1 MLSNNAYDIINKI
14 QRFLPALGAFYLVL
28 VEVWGL
34 PFGNEINKTVV
45 ALATL
50 LAVFL
55 EIMTSKWN
63 KENSISITNFKEL
76 AEQLEEEEING
87 ED

>member
-1 MLSNNAYDIINKI
+1 MSNKAYDIINKI

-34 PFGNEINKTVV
+34 PFGDAINKTIV

-55 EIMTSKWN
+55 EVMTAKWN
-63 KENSISITNFKEL
+63 KDNTIEVHNISNDLNEIGKEL
-76 AEQLEEEEING
+76 EEMHP
-87 ED
+87 

>member
-1 MLSNNAYDIINKI
+1 MSNKAYDIINKI

-34 PFGNEINKTVV
+34 PYGDAVNKTIV

-55 EIMTSKWN
+55 EVMTSKW
-63 KENSISITNFKEL
+63 KENNSINITSFTENT
-76 AEQLEEEEING
+76 EEE
-87 ED
+87 

>member
-1 MLSNNAYDIINKI
+1 MSNKTYDIINKI

-34 PFGNEINKTVV
+34 PYGDAVNKTIV

-55 EIMTSKWN
+55 EVMTSKW
-63 KENSISITNFKEL
+63 KENNSITITSFDKEN
-76 AEQLEEEEING
+76 EE
-87 ED
+87 

>member
-1 MLSNNAYDIINKI
+1 MSNKAYDIINKI

-55 EIMTSKWN
+55 EIMTSKW
-63 KENSISITNFKEL
+63 KEDNTIEVHNVSNDLKEI
-76 AEQLEEEEING
+76 EKEMEEMK
-87 ED
+87 

>member
-1 MLSNNAYDIINKI
+1 MSNKAYDIINKI

-34 PFGNEINKTVV
+34 PYGDAINKTIV

-55 EIMTSKWN
+55 EIMTSKW
-63 KENSISITNFKEL
+63 KETNTINITSFTENTEDE
-76 AEQLEEEEING
+76 AE
-87 ED
+87 

>member
-1 MLSNNAYDIINKI
+1 MSNKAYDIINKI

-55 EIMTSKWN
+55 EIMTSKW
-63 KENSISITNFKEL
+63 KEDNTIEVHNVSNDLKEI
-76 AEQLEEEEING
+76 EKEVEEMK
-87 ED
+87 

>member
-1 MLSNNAYDIINKI
+1 MSNKAYDIINKI

-34 PFGNEINKTVV
+34 PYGDAINKTIV

-55 EIMTSKWN
+55 EIMTSKW
-63 KENSISITNFKEL
+63 KENNSINITSFTENT
-76 AEQLEEEEING
+76 EEE
-87 ED
+87 

>member
-1 MLSNNAYDIINKI
+1 MSNKAYDIVNKI
-14 QRFLPALGAFYLVL
+14 QRFLPAVGAFYLVL

-34 PFGNEINKTVV
+34 PYGDAINKTIV

-55 EIMTSKWN
+55 EVMTSKW
-63 KENSISITNFKEL
+63 KENNAISITSFTDK
-76 AEQLEEEEING
+76 EEE
-87 ED
+87 

>member
-1 MLSNNAYDIINKI
+1 MSNKTYDVINKI

-34 PFGNEINKTVV
+34 PYGDAVNKTIV

-55 EIMTSKWN
+55 EVMTSKW
-63 KENSISITNFKEL
+63 KENNSISITSLNNVED
-76 AEQLEEEEING
+76 IN
-87 ED
+87 E

>member
-1 MLSNNAYDIINKI
+1 MSNKAYDIINKI

-34 PFGNEINKTVV
+34 PYGNEINKTVV

-50 LAVFL
+50 IAVFL
-55 EIMTSKWN
+55 EVMTAKWN
-63 KENSISITNFKEL
+63 ENNTIEVHNISEDLNKIEKEL
-76 AEQLEEEEING
+76 EETEL
-87 ED
+87 

>member
-1 MLSNNAYDIINKI
+1 MSNKAYDIINKI
-14 QRFLPALGAFYLVL
+14 QRFLPALGAFYFVL

-34 PFGNEINKTVV
+34 PYGDAINKTIV

-55 EIMTSKWN
+55 EIMTSKW
-63 KENSISITNFKEL
+63 KENNSINITSFTENT
-76 AEQLEEEEING
+76 EEE
-87 ED
+87 

>member
-1 MLSNNAYDIINKI
+1 MSNKAYDIINKI

-34 PFGNEINKTVV
+34 PYGDAVNKTVV

-55 EIMTSKWN
+55 EVMTNKW
-63 KENSISITNFKEL
+63 KENNSITINSFTN
-76 AEQLEEEEING
+76 EEKPQ
-87 ED
+87 

>member
-1 MLSNNAYDIINKI
+1 MSNKAYDIINKI

-50 LAVFL
+50 IAVFL
-55 EIMTSKWN
+55 EVMTAKWN
-63 KENSISITNFKEL
+63 ENNTIEVHNISDDLNKIEKEL
-76 AEQLEEEEING
+76 EETEL
-87 ED
+87 

>member
-1 MLSNNAYDIINKI
+1 MSNKTYDVINKI

-34 PFGNEINKTVV
+34 PYGDAVNKTIV

-55 EIMTSKWN
+55 EVMTSKW
-63 KENSISITNFKEL
+63 KENNSISITSFNNVED
-76 AEQLEEEEING
+76 INK
-87 ED
+87 

>member
-1 MLSNNAYDIINKI
+1 MSNKTYDVINKI

-34 PFGNEINKTVV
+34 PYGDAVNKTIV

-55 EIMTSKWN
+55 EVMTSKW
-63 KENSISITNFKEL
+63 KENNSISITSFN
-76 AEQLEEEEING
+76 NV
-87 ED
+87 EDRNE

>member
-1 MLSNNAYDIINKI
+1 MSNKTYDIINKI

-34 PFGNEINKTVV
+34 PYGDAINKTVV
-45 ALATL
+45 AIATL

-55 EIMTSKWN
+55 EVMTSKW
-63 KENSISITNFKEL
+63 KENNSITITSFEDFKEN
-76 AEQLEEEEING
+76 EE
-87 ED
+87 

>member
-1 MLSNNAYDIINKI
+1 MSNKTYDIINKI

-34 PFGNEINKTVV
+34 PYGDAINKTIV

-55 EIMTSKWN
+55 EVVTSKW
-63 KENSISITNFKEL
+63 KENNSISITSFNNTEDE
-76 AEQLEEEEING
+76 AE
-87 ED
+87 

>member
-1 MLSNNAYDIINKI
+1 MSNKAYDIINKI

-55 EIMTSKWN
+55 EIMTSKW
-63 KENSISITNFKEL
+63 KEDNTIEVHNVSNDLKEIEKEL
-76 AEQLEEEEING
+76 G
-87 ED
+87 EME

>member
-1 MLSNNAYDIINKI
+1 MSNKTYDVINKI

-34 PFGNEINKTVV
+34 PYGDAINKTIV

-55 EIMTSKWN
+55 EVMTSKW
-63 KENSISITNFKEL
+63 KENNSITITSFKDS
-76 AEQLEEEEING
+76 EEE
-87 ED
+87 

>member
-1 MLSNNAYDIINKI
+1 MSNKAYDIINKI

-34 PFGNEINKTVV
+34 PYGNEINKTVV

-50 LAVFL
+50 IAVFL
-55 EIMTSKWN
+55 EIMTAKWN
-63 KENSISITNFKEL
+63 ENNTIEVHNISEDLNKIEKEL
-76 AEQLEEEEING
+76 
-87 ED
+87 EDTEL